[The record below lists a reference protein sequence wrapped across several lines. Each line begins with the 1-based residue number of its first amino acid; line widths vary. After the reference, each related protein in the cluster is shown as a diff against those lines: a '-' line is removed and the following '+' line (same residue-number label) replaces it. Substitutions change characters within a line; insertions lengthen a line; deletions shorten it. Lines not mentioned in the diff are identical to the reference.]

1 MRSLCSKLNSL
12 SFHLPSK
19 NIIPN
24 AEQVAMKNLLLDH
37 IKFGVHIP
45 VMGFDGNHP
54 TKEEII
60 SFAQHAEAL
69 GYDSLS
75 ANDHI
80 VFHTSWLDA
89 LSTISV
95 VAASTTRIL
104 IGTSILNI
112 VVRNPVV
119 SAKALAAIDIL
130 SSGRLFAGVGPG
142 SHRGDYDACGID
154 FNQRWPRF
162 SEALQILVR
171 LLRSGDNTSSM
182 PFSYKGKYYTL
193 KDIFLTPKPIQK
205 PHPPIYVGS
214 WGSDIGLKRLAKYS
228 NGWMASAYNIT
239 PAKFKEKWNFLLS
252 YRRSLGKEEQDQQP
266 FDNSVMSMFGY
277 IHDEKEKVLEV
288 VKKILSPAL
297 RRPAEDLERMLL
309 FGSSDECLRKIENL
323 VDAGVKRIH
332 FWPVVDYENQIRIFK
347 NEVCSDL

>member
-1 MRSLCSKLNSL
+1 L
-12 SFHLPSK
+12 
-19 NIIPN
+19 
-24 AEQVAMKNLLLDH
+24 EDQ

-45 VMGFDGNHP
+45 VMGFDGKEEP
-54 TKEEII
+54 TKEQII
-60 SFAQHAEAL
+60 SLAQYAEAL

-75 ANDHI
+75 VNDHI

-89 LSTISV
+89 IATLSA
-95 VAASTTRIL
+95 VAAATTRIL

-154 FNQRWPRF
+154 FSERWPRF
-162 SEALQILVR
+162 SEALQVIVM
-171 LLRSGDNTSSM
+171 LLSKDNSSSGPID
-182 PFSYKGKYYTL
+182 YKGKYYTL
-193 KDIFLTPKPIQK
+193 KDTLLMPKPVQK

-214 WGSDIGLKRLAKYS
+214 WGSDAGLKRLAKYS

-239 PAKFKEKWNFLLS
+239 PAKFKEKWNFLLT
-252 YRRSLGKEEQDQQP
+252 YRKSLGKEEES

-277 IHDEKEKVLEV
+277 IDDNKDKVRKV
-288 VKKILSPAL
+288 VKEILSPAL
-297 RRPAEDLERMLL
+297 RRPAEDLEQMLL
-309 FGSSDECLRKIENL
+309 FGSLDECLRKIRNL

-332 FWPVVDYENQIRIFK
+332 FWPVLDYKNQICVFK
-347 NEVCSDL
+347 NEICADF